1 MHAVQEAGCSGLH
14 TAELRAHCGLET
26 GVWRSSRPGV
36 GSACLQPSES
46 HESSP
51 REWRQVHICLESY
64 DNAYFSGLSL
74 RLPLHHQLLPN
85 LGCPPSLQG
94 FPCLLRLQPYSLTG
108 HMVQPALCGRGQ
120 GGRGRSE
127 WQSGWLPWQ
136 RAWLLV

>member
-14 TAELRAHCGLET
+14 TAEHRAHCGLET
-26 GVWRSSRPGV
+26 GVWRSSSPGV
-36 GSACLQPSES
+36 GSAGLQPSES
-46 HESSP
+46 QESGGKSTSVWSHMTTHTFRPEPQVTPSP
-51 REWRQVHICLESY
+51 SAPPHPRVS
-64 DNAYFSGLSL
+64 
-74 RLPLHHQLLPN
+74 
-85 LGCPPSLQG
+85 PPSLQG
-94 FPCLLRLQPYSLTG
+94 FPCLLRLQPYSLTD